1 MIYIISEDYFQL
13 VRMARY
19 AKNEER
25 ENMLKKLR
33 KNNQKGFTLIEIM
46 IVIAIIGIL
55 AAIAIP
61 NYLAYRTKGQDS
73 VTIAS
78 AKNFWIAAMSYFADD
93 ETTGTQ
99 INRAQLQ
106 AMGKLATEADVIG
119 NPTITDN
126 NGLITLNNPTFTY
139 KGSGRVY
146 TLNTDGTI
154 ASP

>member
-1 MIYIISEDYFQL
+1 L
-13 VRMARY
+13 CMARY

-78 AKNFWIAAMSYFADD
+78 AKNSSFAPIID
-93 ETTGTQ
+93 T
-99 INRAQLQ
+99 
-106 AMGKLATEADVIG
+106 
-119 NPTITDN
+119 
-126 NGLITLNNPTFTY
+126 
-139 KGSGRVY
+139 
-146 TLNTDGTI
+146 
-154 ASP
+154 